1 MMKSRQLGIC
11 GLLAVLA
18 TAFFGHCEAQTRP
31 ADVRAG
37 HWAEKSVT
45 QALDNRVLN
54 LENGNFRGESKVTK
68 TQAVI
73 ALAAL
78 AKSLE
83 QGTWKRLN
91 SAMVSTKSDNM
102 TEKTAWESQTV
113 SRYTLAIVLSKFG
126 NYFVNGVERAGKNG
140 KDIAKSGTFPPKPTI
155 TLAKTHP
162 AYASLTYLAGKN
174 MIRPGSALLKPDN
187 MPLRANDLSVA
198 VSEMAFGL
206 TNLVTELGQDED
218 GGTPDKT
225 FKNKKKP

>member
-1 MMKSRQLGIC
+1 MKSRQVGFCGIV
-11 GLLAVLA
+11 AVLGMA
-18 TAFFGHCEAQTRP
+18 SVVQSKAQTRP
-31 ADVRAG
+31 ADIRAG

-54 LENGNFRGESKVTK
+54 LENGKFRGDSKVTK

-91 SAMVSTKSDNM
+91 SATVSTKSDTM
-102 TEKTAWESQTV
+102 IERTAWEKQSV

-140 KDIAKSGTFPPKPTI
+140 KDVAKSTAFPPKPNFV
-155 TLAKTHP
+155 LAKSHP

-187 MPLRANDLSVA
+187 TPFRANDLSIA
-198 VSEMAFGL
+198 ISEMAFGL
-206 TNLVTELGQDED
+206 TNQVTELGLDEN

>member
-1 MMKSRQLGIC
+1 MAVLGI
-11 GLLAVLA
+11 ASVVQSK
-18 TAFFGHCEAQTRP
+18 AQTRP

-54 LENGNFRGESKVTK
+54 LESSKFRGDRTVTK

-91 SAMVSTKSDNM
+91 SGTVSTKSDNM
-102 TEKTAWESQTV
+102 TERTAWEKQSV

-126 NYFVNGVERAGKNG
+126 NYFVNGVERAGKDG
-140 KDIAKSGTFPPKPTI
+140 KDVAKSGAFPPKPTI

-162 AYASLTYLAGKN
+162 AYASVTYLIGKN
-174 MIRPGSALLKPDN
+174 MIRSGSALLKPDN
-187 MPLRANDLSVA
+187 TPLYANDLSVA
-198 VSEMAFGL
+198 ISELAFGL
-206 TNLVTELGQDED
+206 TNQVTELGLDEN
-218 GGTPDKT
+218 GGTPDQT